1 MKSCISPATLLLRA
15 IAVVGAIGLA
25 APASAAQGRHGEK
38 TASRVAASKPGSV
51 AGVVVQAPPKSN
63 KIPPEKKAAFDA
75 EAAKRKAW
83 QEYRDTTPSPTLT
96 LAAGVSASA
105 RAENYPG
112 LHTLLH

>member
-1 MKSCISPATLLLRA
+1 MKSCNSPATLLLRA

-25 APASAAQGRHGEK
+25 SPASAAQGRHGVK
-38 TASRVAASKPGSV
+38 TASSAAASKRGSV

-63 KIPPEKKAAFDA
+63 KNPPEKKAAFDA

-83 QEYRDTTPSPTLT
+83 QKYRNTTPSPTPTLT
-96 LAAGVSASA
+96 AGVSASA